1 MINLGNMRAKGNRLE
16 NQGRKIV
23 DSLLEERGFKCYSIA
38 SRNSRGVADVV
49 HLASLKGKHYP
60 FGIQYK
66 VGYVSPLA
74 IETSIEYAM
83 KEYNLVLF
91 YGVKKRGKQDIV
103 FTPDIERYI
112 DDISS
117 RIREVS

>member
-1 MINLGNMRAKGNRLE
+1 MMANMRAKGNRLE
-16 NQGRKIV
+16 NQGRKVV
-23 DSLLEERGFKCYSIA
+23 DAILEERGFKCYSIA

-49 HLASLKGKHYP
+49 HIASLQGKYFP
-60 FGIQYK
+60 FGVQYK
-66 VGYVSPLA
+66 VGYVSPNY
-74 IETSIEYAM
+74 IERSIEYAF

-91 YGVKKRGKQDIV
+91 YGVKRRGKEGIV